1 MNTPFFGTLMTAM
14 VTPFDSNG
22 GIDLKQTKVLA
33 RKLVEDGSD
42 AILVTGTTGE
52 SPTLSHEEDL
62 LLYATVLDE
71 VGHKAKV
78 IAGTGSNSTET
89 TIKYTKMAEKI
100 GVHGAMIVV
109 PYYNKP
115 SQDGLFAHYSKIA
128 ENTELPLVIYNIPG
142 RTGINMLP
150 ATAAKIVEANPK
162 YIAIKEA
169 SGNIDQ
175 IEEVVQLIK
184 QKDFAVYSGDDGLT
198 LDVLKVGG
206 KGVCSVASH
215 LVGKDIKKMI
225 TAFNNNDL
233 KTAEEIN
240 NKLKELFSVLFITS
254 NPSPV
259 KAALNLVGLDVGGT
273 RLPLVPVNA
282 EQEEKIKTVL
292 NKLGLIK

>member
-1 MNTPFFGTLMTAM
+1 MSMPYFGKVITAM
-14 VTPFDSNG
+14 VTPFDKNG
-22 GIDLKQTKVLA
+22 EIDLAQTKALA
-33 RKLVEDGSD
+33 RKLVNEGSD

-71 VGHKAKV
+71 VGSKVKV

-115 SQDGLFAHYSKIA
+115 SQDGMFAHYSKVA
-128 ENTELPLVIYNIPG
+128 ENTELPLIIYNIPG
-142 RTGINMLP
+142 RTGVNMLP
-150 ATAAKIVEANPK
+150 ETVNKIVKANPQ
-162 YIAIKEA
+162 YICIKEA

-175 IEEVVQLIK
+175 MKEVVDLVK
-184 QKDFAVYSGDDGLT
+184 QKDFTLYSGDDGLT
-198 LDVLKVGG
+198 LDALKIGAVG
-206 KGVCSVASH
+206 VISVASH
-215 LVGKDIKKMI
+215 LVGNDIQAMI
-225 TAFNNNDL
+225 SAFEKGDL
-233 KTAEEIN
+233 KTAEAIN
-240 NKLKELFSVLFITS
+240 QKLKDIFSVLFITS

-259 KAALNLVGLDVGGT
+259 KAALKLAGLNVGGT

-282 EQEEKIKTVL
+282 EQEQKIKSVL
-292 NKLGLIK
+292 VSLGLTK

>member
-1 MNTPFFGTLMTAM
+1 MSTPFFGKLMTAM
-14 VTPFDSNG
+14 VTPFDDNG
-22 GIDLKQTKVLA
+22 EIDLKQTKVLA
-33 RKLVEDGSD
+33 RKLVNEGSD

-71 VGHKAKV
+71 VGKNVKV
-78 IAGTGSNSTET
+78 IAGTGSNSTHT

-115 SQDGLFAHYSKIA
+115 SQDGLFAHYTKIA
-128 ENTELPLVIYNIPG
+128 ENTELPLIIYNIPG

-150 ATAAKIVEANPK
+150 ETVAKIVEANPK

-175 IEEVVQLIK
+175 MEEIINLIK
-184 QKDFAVYSGDDGLT
+184 QKDFTLYSGDDGLT
-198 LDVLKVGG
+198 LDALKIGG

-215 LVGKDIKKMI
+215 LVGRDIQLMI
-225 TAFNNNDL
+225 SAFNIKDF
-233 KTAEEIN
+233 KTAEAIN
-240 NKLKELFSVLFITS
+240 EKLKALFSVLFITS

-259 KAALNLVGLDVGGT
+259 KAALNMTGLKVGGT
-273 RLPLVPVNA
+273 RLPLVPVNS
-282 EQEEKIKTVL
+282 EQENKIKAVL
-292 NKLGLIK
+292 KTLGLVS